1 MQQLK
6 WREKENAHIGIVLAA
21 GQSKRYG
28 SDKRLAL
35 LPEGQTLL
43 HATLNLAQRHFT
55 HTVLVLGHNDKSHE
69 LEIPNAVTIVHAPEA
84 QIGLGTSIASAFQY
98 LLDTKNNAQ
107 TAAVMLGDMPWI
119 QNDTV
124 EQLKQNARA
133 STIVRPIHQGHAGH
147 PVFFGN
153 AFWTEL
159 SDLSGDDGAKSVVQ
173 WHRETCEFIDVDDV
187 GVLKDVDCGFGPLIF
202 GLYGGVSLGECGVLP
217 DAALA
222 LSGLQIV

>member
-1 MQQLK
+1 MQQSK

-98 LLDTKNNAQ
+98 LLDTQSDAE
-107 TAAVMLGDMPWI
+107 TAAVLLGDMPWI
-119 QNDTV
+119 QDNTV
-124 EQLKQNARA
+124 ERLKQKANA
-133 STIVRPIHQGHAGH
+133 STIVRPIFQGQVGH

-153 AFWTEL
+153 AFWRDL
-159 SDLSGDDGAKSVVQ
+159 SALSGDDGAKSVVRR
-173 WHRETCEFIDVDDV
+173 HREACGFVDVDDV
-187 GVLKDVDCGFGPLIF
+187 GVLKDVDRPEDL
-202 GLYGGVSLGECGVLP
+202 EH
-217 DAALA
+217 
-222 LSGLQIV
+222 